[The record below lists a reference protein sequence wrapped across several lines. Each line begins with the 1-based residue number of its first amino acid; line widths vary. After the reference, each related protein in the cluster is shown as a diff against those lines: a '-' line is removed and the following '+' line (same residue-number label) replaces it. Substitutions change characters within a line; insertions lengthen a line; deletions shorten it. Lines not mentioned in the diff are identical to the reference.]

1 MNYFLR
7 HIAQTNLLRTI
18 LLFVLGLAMWIPSL
32 VGAENVW
39 LVAVCMALVLTNMIL
54 FITLFCRMDVTNLP
68 SPFVASTYWFAMAA
82 VPMLHTC
89 WQGHLTCFGIL
100 VAILI
105 LLHID
110 YQHEATEEAFLATLL
125 WCTLSLEIAH
135 TIAGVALIWG
145 YLLIKR
151 KISLR
156 TWLASL
162 IAIGIYVLFALT
174 MHYFGWLEV
183 VWKEQLP
190 TIYWWEWLIVGGVY
204 LCAFLITYLP
214 LRKESVGSGVL
225 YVGSITGLIVGYILL
240 NLIP

>member
-1 MNYFLR
+1 
-7 HIAQTNLLRTI
+7 
-18 LLFVLGLAMWIPSL
+18 MWIPSL

-82 VPMLHTC
+82 IPMLHTC

-135 TIAGVALIWG
+135 TIAGVVLIWG

-162 IAIGIYVLFALT
+162 IAIGIYVLFALI

-183 VWKEQLP
+183 VWKDQLP
-190 TIYWWEWLIVGGVY
+190 TIYWWEWLIASGAY
-204 LCAFLITYLP
+204 LCVFLITYFP
-214 LRKESVGSGVL
+214 LRKESVASGVL

>member
-1 MNYFLR
+1 
-7 HIAQTNLLRTI
+7 
-18 LLFVLGLAMWIPSL
+18 MWIPSL

-89 WQGHLTCFGIL
+89 WQGHLTCLGIL

-110 YQHEATEEAFLATLL
+110 YQHEATEEAFLATLV
-125 WCTLSLEIAH
+125 WCVLSLEITH
-135 TIAGVALIWG
+135 TIAGVVLIWG

-183 VWKEQLP
+183 VWKDQLP
-190 TIYWWEWLIVGGVY
+190 TIYWWEWLIASGAY
-204 LCAFLITYLP
+204 LCVFLITYLP

-225 YVGSITGLIVGYILL
+225 YVGSVIGLIVVYIL
-240 NLIP
+240 NLIL

>member
-1 MNYFLR
+1 
-7 HIAQTNLLRTI
+7 
-18 LLFVLGLAMWIPSL
+18 MWIPSL

-135 TIAGVALIWG
+135 TIAGVVLIWG

-183 VWKEQLP
+183 VWKDQLP
-190 TIYWWEWLIVGGVY
+190 TIYWWEWLIASGAY
-204 LCAFLITYLP
+204 LCVFLITYFP
-214 LRKESVGSGVL
+214 LRKESVASGVL

>member
-1 MNYFLR
+1 
-7 HIAQTNLLRTI
+7 
-18 LLFVLGLAMWIPSL
+18 
-32 VGAENVW
+32 
-39 LVAVCMALVLTNMIL
+39 
-54 FITLFCRMDVTNLP
+54 MDVTNLP

-82 VPMLHTC
+82 IPMLHTC

-135 TIAGVALIWG
+135 TIAGVVLIWG

-183 VWKEQLP
+183 VWKDQLP

-204 LCAFLITYLP
+204 LCAFLITYFP
-214 LRKESVGSGVL
+214 LRKESVASGVL
-225 YVGSITGLIVGYILL
+225 YVGSITGLIVGYVLL